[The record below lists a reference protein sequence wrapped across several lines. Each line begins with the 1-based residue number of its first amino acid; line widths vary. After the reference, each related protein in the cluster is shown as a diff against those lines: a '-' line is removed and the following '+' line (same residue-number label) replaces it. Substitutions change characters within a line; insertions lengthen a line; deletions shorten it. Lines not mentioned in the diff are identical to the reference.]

1 MLAWAAQ
8 VAPDCGDEAM
18 KRTHLMAL
26 AGLCLLAACGK
37 GGNVAPANTAP
48 APVDTVIT
56 PAQFPTPK
64 AGYWA
69 ETDTDNG
76 GTPETRYQCENGAPI
91 STSDMAE
98 GCSSLLF
105 KHLANGSY
113 TIDMQCSS
121 DGVTKST
128 HVVFKGDPNSAF
140 SMDGTR
146 TSGGPGQPTTSET
159 HHEDAHF
166 AGPCPSG

>member
-1 MLAWAAQ
+1 
-8 VAPDCGDEAM
+8 M

-26 AGLCLLAACGK
+26 VGLCLLAACGK
-37 GGNVAPANTAP
+37 GGGNVAAANTAP

-76 GTPETRYQCENGAPI
+76 GTPETRYQCENGTPI

-146 TSGGPGQPTTSET
+146 TSCGPGQPTTSQT
-159 HHEDAHF
+159 HPEDAHF
-166 AGPCPSG
+166 AGPCPSS